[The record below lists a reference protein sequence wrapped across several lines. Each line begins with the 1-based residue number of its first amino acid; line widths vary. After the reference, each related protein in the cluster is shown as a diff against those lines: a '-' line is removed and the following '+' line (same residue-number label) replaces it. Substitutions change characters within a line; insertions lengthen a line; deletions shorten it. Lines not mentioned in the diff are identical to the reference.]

1 MIEQE
6 IKIINKLGLHVRAA
20 TKLVQL
26 ASEYDADISIVY
38 QDQIADAKSI
48 MDVLMLAAIYDTVI
62 VLKVSS
68 DSDDDE
74 EKEAFEKIKSLINNR
89 FDEDE

>member
-6 IKIINKLGLHVRAA
+6 IRIINKLGLHVRAA

-26 ASEYDADISIVY
+26 ASEFDADISIDY

-62 VLKVSS
+62 VVKVSG
-68 DSDDDE
+68 DSDDE
-74 EKEAFEKIKSLINNR
+74 EEDAFDQIKNLINNR

>member
-26 ASEYDADISIVY
+26 ASDYDADISLEY

-62 VLKVSS
+62 VVKVSS
-68 DSDDDE
+68 DSE
-74 EKEAFEKIKSLINNR
+74 EEEEEAFEKIKDLINNR
-89 FDEDE
+89 FDEDQ